1 LTQIEGL
8 TQIAR
13 RQSQGCGA
21 SLASL
26 LWHINSVTPF
36 CSIGYKRATGSP
48 KDKLDLMLRGLRKA
62 SSNWLGKTI
71 MTVAMGALIV
81 SFGIWGIADIF
92 RGFGQSTLATVG
104 STEISVNEFRQLYTD
119 RLQQLGRQF
128 GRPLTQEQARAFGF
142 DRQLLEQTLAEAALD
157 EEARRLGLGQSD
169 AETMRVIFS
178 DPNFKGTNGQFDP
191 QRFQYMIRQF
201 GFTEARYLADQ
212 RRVSLRR
219 QIAGTLSAGLEPSKT
234 LVEASSHFQNEQR
247 SIEYIKLGAAQAGTI
262 DPPSPEALAGY
273 FDEHKA
279 QFRAPEY
286 RKIVFVVLTPEEIG
300 KWSDVSDDDA
310 KKLYEQRKEHL
321 GTPEK
326 REVSQIVFP
335 NMDEATAARARI
347 TSGTSFDDI
356 VKERKLAPAD
366 VDLGLVSKS
375 GILDPAFADAAFSL
389 PSGEV
394 SQPVQGR
401 FGVALIKVGTIQPA
415 TQPSYESLAP
425 QLKREIAAARAR
437 DQVSSLR
444 DKFEDERGGGASV
457 AEAAQKLGLAATTID
472 AVDRA
477 GKLPN
482 GQPANIPQ
490 GLNVVAQ
497 AFNSDVGVDNEP
509 ISYRGG
515 YVWYDVLGITPP
527 RDRTLDEV
535 KDQVEARWRED
546 QVASRL
552 RAKATELVQKLG
564 DTGKLADEATS
575 LGLKAETATGLKRDG
590 SVPGLPSNVI
600 AAAFKTAKDS
610 VAQAA
615 GDSDSEWI
623 VFRVTDVTVPPVDFA
638 SDETKK
644 LKETLQ
650 RTLSDEQLAAYVT
663 KLEKNIGTKINEEAF
678 AQATGAGSNN

>member
-1 LTQIEGL
+1 
-8 TQIAR
+8 
-13 RQSQGCGA
+13 
-21 SLASL
+21 
-26 LWHINSVTPF
+26 
-36 CSIGYKRATGSP
+36 
-48 KDKLDLMLRGLRKA
+48 M
-62 SSNWLGKTI
+62 TI
-71 MTVAMGALIV
+71 AMGALIV

-104 STEISVNEFRQLYTD
+104 STEISTNEFRQLYTD

-201 GFTEARYLADQ
+201 GFTEGRYLADQ

-234 LVEASSHFQNEQR
+234 LIEATSHFQNEQR
-247 SIEYIKLGAAQAGTI
+247 SIEYIKLGAAQVGTI
-262 DPPSPEALAGY
+262 DPPSPEALASY

-286 RKIVFVVLTPEEIG
+286 RKIVYVVLTPEEIG

-310 KKLYEQRKEHL
+310 KKVYEQRKEHL

-335 NMDEATAARARI
+335 NMDEATAARSQI

-356 VKERKLAPAD
+356 VKERKLSPAD

-401 FGVALIKVGTIQPA
+401 FGVALIKVGKIQPA
-415 TQPSYESLAP
+415 TQPSYDSLAP
-425 QLKREIAAARAR
+425 QIKRDIATARAR
-437 DQVSSLR
+437 EQVSSLR

-457 AEAAQKLGLAATTID
+457 ADAAQKLGLTATTID
-472 AVDRA
+472 VDRS
-477 GKLPN
+477 GKQPD
-482 GQPANIPQ
+482 GQSANIPQ

-515 YVWYDVLGITPP
+515 YVWYDVLGVTPP

-546 QVASRL
+546 QIASRL

-564 DTGKLADEATS
+564 ETGKLADEAAS

-590 SVPGLPSNVI
+590 AAAGLPSSVVT
-600 AAAFKTAKDS
+600 AAFKTAKDS

-615 GDSDSEWI
+615 GDSDTEWI
-623 VFRVTDVTVPPVDFA
+623 VFRVTDITVPPVDFN
-638 SDETKK
+638 SDATKK

-650 RTLSDEQLAAYVT
+650 RTLSDEQLAAYVS